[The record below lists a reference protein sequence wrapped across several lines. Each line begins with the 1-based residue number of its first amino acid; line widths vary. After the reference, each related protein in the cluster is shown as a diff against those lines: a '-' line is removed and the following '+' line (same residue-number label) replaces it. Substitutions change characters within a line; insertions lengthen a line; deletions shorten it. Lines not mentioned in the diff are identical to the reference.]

1 MVIPSEARDRSRR
14 AAIALDDSRL
24 FDTWDRAA
32 ALARPWRELALLEGA
47 SGIPVDE
54 LACLTIGERDR
65 LLLAVRIG
73 TFGNRLEC
81 ETRCPSCETRLELSF
96 DAASLM
102 VPSKPVNDDDLELTI
117 DERTVRFRLP
127 DSNDVAAALSGE
139 DIASRLVIPSPS
151 SVIPRRDSEARDHS
165 LGQAVEPPR
174 HESDPSSL
182 SRLGMTQARIAER
195 IAELDPQADIFLDLN
210 CGACG
215 HRWQSPFDPA
225 AFLFRELEA
234 HVARLT
240 SEVHVLARAYAWSEE
255 SILAM
260 GATRRRRYL
269 NLVLQ

>member
-1 MVIPSEARDRSRR
+1 MVIPSEARDHSPG

-32 ALARPWRELALLEGA
+32 ALARPWRELALLESA
-47 SGIPVDE
+47 SGIPVAD
-54 LACLTIGERDR
+54 LARLTIGERDR

-81 ETRCPSCETRLELSF
+81 ETRCPSCDARLELSF
-96 DAASLM
+96 DASSLI
-102 VPSKPVNDDDLELTI
+102 VSSGPVSDGDLELTI
-117 DERTVRFRLP
+117 DDGIVRFRLP
-127 DSNDVAAALSGE
+127 DSNDVAAALAGE
-139 DIASRLVIPSPS
+139 DIAALLVIPRSEG
-151 SVIPRRDSEARDHS
+151 DS
-165 LGQAVEPPR
+165 
-174 HESDPSSL
+174 
-182 SRLGMTQARIAER
+182 LGMTSDVGRALSKR
-195 IAELDPQADIFLDLN
+195 IAELDPQADISLELN

-215 HRWQSPFDPA
+215 HKWQSSFDPA
-225 AFLFRELEA
+225 AFLFREVES

-260 GATRRRRYL
+260 GAVRRRRYL